1 MICKKI
7 KDMKRIVFFVVAALL
22 SGLAQSQIIVSG
34 SLDINGKTTWTNNNI
49 YILQGFVRVTANDTL
64 LIQPGTIIKGDF
76 VSKGSLIV
84 ERDGY
89 LIAQGT
95 EMQPIVFTSQK
106 PAGQRSYGDWGGL
119 ILCGRAAV
127 NQPANVANGTA
138 QGEAMVEG
146 GVGSIYGGGSNPDNN
161 DDSGIIEYVR
171 IEFGGIPFQPN
182 SEINGITMCA
192 VGAGTTINHVQVSYC
207 GDDAFEW
214 FGGNVNAHH
223 LVSYRNWDDDFDTDF
238 GYQGSVQ
245 YGLVVRDPA
254 VADQSGSNGFEA
266 DNDATG
272 SANGPVSQP
281 KFSNFTVV
289 GPMAFNA
296 TFNSNYKRALHLRR
310 NTQCSAFNSVFLGYP
325 VGLMIES
332 NSTQGNAINGLLKFK
347 NNVIAQ
353 CNDSLLANT
362 TSGLNAST
370 NNVNGA
376 FNITQFFNSNNNQL
390 FPLTTDLMFSN
401 VDLNAPNFSL
411 TTNSPLQ
418 QGADF
423 SDAYLNNGNF
433 ETVSYRGAFGTENW
447 ASCWTEFDPQ
457 NQAYNATLDNSF
469 TAEIIADGETAFC
482 EGSNVVLMGA
492 ASIDNVTFHWNNG
505 AVSSSQ
511 TISENNMIEMTAMSA
526 DGCGVQAQAVEVIV
540 YPTPEVAIQATGNT
554 SLCTGSSVE
563 IISTQSEGNVWS
575 NDETTGS
582 IIVTE
587 SGVYSTTYT
596 DLNGCSA
603 VSNEINVN
611 VSDAPAPTV
620 SASGNTAIC
629 SGESVDLTASS
640 SETYT
645 WYLNG
650 TVIAD
655 ANMANLVA
663 TESGSY
669 TVEVTNTDA
678 CNGTGMSSPIFITVT
693 ETPTADFTAIINN
706 LGVQFLNNSTAANSY
721 NWNFGDGNVS
731 SENNPSHTYGADGS
745 YTVTLEATN
754 GNCSDVHTFEV
765 LVTGIEEWMNNNISI
780 YPNPAHDIINVI
792 CPKAS
797 SLQLLS
803 ITGQVIAQI
812 NNSNT
817 NEKINV
823 DAISNGVYFI
833 RVVSNN
839 NVTVLKFNK
848 N

>member
-1 MICKKI
+1 
-7 KDMKRIVFFVVAALL
+7 MKRILFFLVALAM

-64 LIQPGTIIKGDF
+64 HIQPGTIIKGDF
-76 VSKGSLIV
+76 VSKGSLII

-119 ILCGRAAV
+119 IICGRGAV

-161 DDSGIIEYVR
+161 DNSGIIEYVR

-214 FGGNVNAHH
+214 FGGNVNAKN

-254 VADQSGSNGFEA
+254 IADQSGSNGLEA

-272 SANGPVSQP
+272 STNGPVSQP
-281 KFSNFTVV
+281 KFSNMTVV

-310 NTQCSAFNSVFLGYP
+310 NTQCSAFNSVFVGYP

-362 TSGLNAST
+362 TSGLSAGT
-370 NNVNGA
+370 NNVNGS
-376 FNITQFFNSNNNQL
+376 FNITSFFNSNSNQL
-390 FPLTTDLMFSN
+390 SAMTTDLMFNN
-401 VDLNAPNFSL
+401 VDLNSPNFSL
-411 TTNSPLQ
+411 NGGSPLN

-423 SDAYLNNGNF
+423 TDSYLSNGFFDNVNF
-433 ETVSYRGAFGTENW
+433 RGAFGTENW

-482 EGSNVVLMGA
+482 AGNEVVLMGA
-492 ASIDNVTFHWNNG
+492 ASIDNVTFHWNSG
-505 AVSSSQ
+505 AISATQ
-511 TISENNMIEMTAMSA
+511 TVTENNMVEMTAMSA
-526 DGCGVQAQAVEVIV
+526 DGCGVQAQAVEVVV
-540 YPTPEVAIQATGNT
+540 YPTPEVNIQALGNT

-563 IISTQSEGNVWS
+563 IISSQSEGNLWN
-575 NDETTGS
+575 NDEVSGS
-582 IIVTE
+582 IIVSE
-587 SGVYSTTYT
+587 SGLYSTTYT
-596 DLNGCSA
+596 DNNGCTA
-603 VSNEINVN
+603 VSNEINVI
-611 VSDAPAPTV
+611 VSDAPAPTL
-620 SASGNTAIC
+620 SASGNTDIC
-629 SGESVDLTASS
+629 SGENVNLTAST

-650 TVIAD
+650 SVIS
-655 ANMANLVA
+655 NETNGSLIA
-663 TESGSY
+663 TEAGSY
-669 TVEVTNTDA
+669 TVEVTNADA
-678 CNGTGMSSPIFITVT
+678 CNGTGISSPIFVTVT
-693 ETPTADFTAIINN
+693 ETPTADFSAIINN
-706 LGVQFLNNSTAANSY
+706 LGVQFLNNSTGATEY

-731 SENNPSHTYGADGS
+731 SDNNPSHNYGTNGS
-745 YTVTLEATN
+745 YTVTLEASN
-754 GNCSDVHTFEV
+754 GNCTDVHTFEV
-765 LVTGIEEWMNNNISI
+765 LVTGTEEIMSQNISL
-780 YPNPAHDIINVI
+780 YPNPAQDQINIVCPAQSTLVLTNVTGQIINTI
-792 CPKAS
+792 
-797 SLQLLS
+797 Q
-803 ITGQVIAQI
+803 
-812 NNSNT
+812 NT
-817 NEKINV
+817 KNQEVVNV
-823 DAISNGVYFI
+823 SDLANGVYFVRI
-833 RVVSNN
+833 FNN
-839 NVTVLKFNK
+839 NDVTTLKFNK

>member
-1 MICKKI
+1 
-7 KDMKRIVFFVVAALL
+7 MKRILFFLVALAI

-64 LIQPGTIIKGDF
+64 HIQPGTIIKGDF
-76 VSKGSLIV
+76 VSKGSLII
-84 ERDGY
+84 ERDGF

-119 ILCGRAAV
+119 IICGRGSV
-127 NQPANVANGTA
+127 NQPANIANGTA

-161 DDSGIIEYVR
+161 DNSGIIEYVR

-254 VADQSGSNGFEA
+254 IADQSGSNGLEA

-272 SANGPVSQP
+272 STNGPVSQP

-310 NTQCSAFNSVFLGYP
+310 NTQCSAFNSVFVGYP
-325 VGLMIES
+325 IGLMIEA

-362 TSGLNAST
+362 TSGLTAST
-370 NNVNGA
+370 NNINGS
-376 FNITQFFNSNNNQL
+376 FNITQFFNGNSNQL
-390 FPLTTDLMFSN
+390 YPMTTDLMFNN
-401 VDLNAPNFSL
+401 VDLNSPNFSL
-411 TTNSPLQ
+411 SSNSPLN

-423 SDAYLNNGNF
+423 SDSYLNNGFFDNVNF
-433 ETVSYRGAFGTENW
+433 RGAFGSENW
-447 ASCWTEFDPQ
+447 ASCWTEYDPQ

-482 EGSNVVLMGA
+482 EGNNVVLMGA
-492 ASIDNVTFHWNNG
+492 ASIDNVTFHWNSG
-505 AVSSSQ
+505 AISATQ
-511 TISENNMIEMTAMSA
+511 TVNDNNMVEMTAMSA
-526 DGCGVQAQAVEVIV
+526 DGCGVEAQAIEVLV
-540 YPTPEVAIQATGNT
+540 YPTPDVNIQALGNT

-563 IISTQSEGNVWS
+563 IISSQSEGNLWN
-575 NDETTGS
+575 NDEVSGS
-582 IIVTE
+582 IIVSE
-587 SGVYSTTYT
+587 SGLYSTTYT
-596 DLNGCSA
+596 DNNGCTA
-603 VSNEINVN
+603 VSNEINVI
-611 VSDAPAPTV
+611 VSDAPAPAL
-620 SASGNTAIC
+620 SASGNTDIC
-629 SGESVDLTASS
+629 SGESVNLTAST

-650 TVIAD
+650 TIISNE
-655 ANMANLVA
+655 ANGSLIA
-663 TESGSY
+663 TEAGSY
-669 TVEVTNTDA
+669 TVEVTNSDA
-678 CNGTGMSSPIFITVT
+678 CNGTGVSAPIFVTVT
-693 ETPTADFTAIINN
+693 ETPTADFSAIINN
-706 LGVQFLNNSTAANSY
+706 LGVQFLNNSTAASSY

-731 SENNPSHTYGADGS
+731 TENNPSHNYGTDGS
-745 YTVTLEATN
+745 YTVTLEASN
-754 GNCSDVHTFEV
+754 GNCTDIHTFEV
-765 LVTGIEEWMNNNISI
+765 LVTGINEWINSNIYL
-780 YPNPAHDIINVI
+780 YPNPAHDVINLECPINSNVQLLNVTGQTIQVITNSNSKELINVNE
-792 CPKAS
+792 
-797 SLQLLS
+797 L
-803 ITGQVIAQI
+803 
-812 NNSNT
+812 NT
-817 NEKINV
+817 
-823 DAISNGVYFI
+823 GVYFI
-833 RVVSNN
+833 RVVSND
-839 NVTVLKFNK
+839 NVSILKFNK

>member
-1 MICKKI
+1 
-7 KDMKRIVFFVVAALL
+7 MKRIVFFVVALVM

-64 LIQPGTIIKGDF
+64 HIQPGTIIKGDF

-84 ERDGY
+84 ERDGF

-119 ILCGRAAV
+119 IICGRGAV

-146 GVGSIYGGGSNPDNN
+146 GVGSIYGGGANPDNN
-161 DDSGIIEYVR
+161 DNSGIIEYVR

-182 SEINGITMCA
+182 SEINGITMCG

-214 FGGNVNAHH
+214 FGGNVNAKN

-254 VADQSGSNGFEA
+254 IADQSGSNGLEA

-272 SANGPVSQP
+272 STNGPVSQP
-281 KFSNFTVV
+281 KFSNMTVV
-289 GPMAFNA
+289 GPLAFNA

-310 NTQCSAFNSVFLGYP
+310 NTQCSAFNSVFVGYP
-325 VGLMIES
+325 VGLMIEA

-362 TSGLNAST
+362 TSGLSAAT
-370 NNVNGA
+370 NNVNGS
-376 FNITQFFNSNNNQL
+376 FNITSFFNSNSNQL
-390 FPLTTDLMFSN
+390 SAMTTDLMFNN
-401 VDLNAPNFSL
+401 VDLNSPNFAL
-411 TTNSPLQ
+411 NGGSPLN

-423 SDAYLNNGNF
+423 SDAYLSNGFFENVNF
-433 ETVSYRGAFGTENW
+433 RGAFGTDNW

-482 EGSNVVLMGA
+482 AGNDVVLMGA
-492 ASIDNVTFHWNNG
+492 ASIDNVSFHWNSG
-505 AVSSSQ
+505 AISATQ
-511 TISENNMIEMTAMSA
+511 TVTENNIVEMTAMSA
-526 DGCGVQAQAVEVIV
+526 DGCGVQAQAVEVVV
-540 YPTPEVAIQATGNT
+540 YPTPEVNIQALGNT

-563 IISTQSEGNVWS
+563 IISSQTEGNLWN
-575 NDETTGS
+575 NDEISGS
-582 IIVTE
+582 IIVSE
-587 SGVYSTTYT
+587 SGVFSTTYT
-596 DLNGCSA
+596 DNNGCTA
-603 VSNEINVN
+603 VSNEINVI
-611 VSDAPAPTV
+611 VSDAPAPTL
-620 SASGNTAIC
+620 SASGNTNIC
-629 SGESVDLTASS
+629 SGESVDLTAST

-650 TVIAD
+650 AVISNE
-655 ANMANLVA
+655 ANGSLIA
-663 TESGSY
+663 TEAGSY
-669 TVEVTNTDA
+669 TVEVTNVDA
-678 CNGTGMSSPIFITVT
+678 CNGTGISSPIFVTVT
-693 ETPTADFTAIINN
+693 ETPTADFSAIINN
-706 LGVQFLNNSTAANSY
+706 LGVQFLNNSTGAIGY

-731 SENNPSHTYGADGS
+731 SENNPSHNYGTNGS
-745 YTVTLEATN
+745 YTVTLEASN
-754 GNCSDVHTFEV
+754 GNCTDVHTFEV
-765 LVTGIEEWMNNNISI
+765 LVTGTEEIMNENISL
-780 YPNPAHDIINVI
+780 YPNPAQDQINI
-792 CPKAS
+792 SCPAQS
-797 SLQLLS
+797 TLVMTNV
-803 ITGQVIAQI
+803 TGQIISTIQ
-812 NNSNT
+812 NT
-817 NEKINV
+817 KNQEVMNV
-823 DAISNGVYFI
+823 SELANGIYFVRI
-833 RVVSNN
+833 VNN
-839 NVTVLKFNK
+839 NVVTTIKFNK

>member
-1 MICKKI
+1 
-7 KDMKRIVFFVVAALL
+7 MKRILFFVVALAM

-64 LIQPGTIIKGDF
+64 HIQPGTIIKGDF
-76 VSKGSLIV
+76 VSKGSLII

-119 ILCGRAAV
+119 IICGRGAV

-161 DDSGIIEYVR
+161 DNSGIIEYVR

-214 FGGNVNAHH
+214 FGGNVNAKN

-238 GYQGSVQ
+238 GYQGSIQ

-254 VADQSGSNGFEA
+254 IADQSGSNGLEA

-272 SANGPVSQP
+272 STNGPVSQP
-281 KFSNFTVV
+281 KFSNITVA
-289 GPMAFNA
+289 GPMTFNA

-310 NTQCSAFNSVFLGYP
+310 NTQCSAFNSVFVGYP

-332 NSTQGNAINGLLKFK
+332 NSTQGNALNGLLKFK
-347 NNVIAQ
+347 NSVIAQ

-370 NNVNGA
+370 NNVNGT
-376 FNITQFFNSNNNQL
+376 FNITQFFNGNNNQL
-390 FPLTTDLMFSN
+390 YPITTDLMFN
-401 VDLNAPNFSL
+401 NADLNSPNFSL
-411 TTNSPLQ
+411 SSNSPLN

-423 SDAYLNNGNF
+423 SDAYLNNGFF
-433 ETVSYRGAFGTENW
+433 ENVSFRGAFGSENW

-457 NQAYNATLDNSF
+457 NQAYNAVLDNSF

-482 EGSNVVLMGA
+482 EGNDVVLMGA

-505 AVSSSQ
+505 AVSASQ
-511 TISENNMIEMTAMSA
+511 TISTNDMIEMTAMSA
-526 DGCGVQAQAVEVIV
+526 DGCGVQALAIEVV
-540 YPTPEVAIQATGNT
+540 VFPTPEVSIQAAGNT

-563 IISTQSEGNVWS
+563 LISTQSEGNVW
-575 NDETTGS
+575 NNNETTGS

-587 SGVYSTTYT
+587 TGVYGLTYT
-596 DLNGCSA
+596 DINGCTA

-611 VSDAPAPTV
+611 VSDAPAPTI
-620 SASGNTAIC
+620 SAAGNTDIC
-629 SGESVDLTASS
+629 SGESVSLSAST

-650 TVIAD
+650 NMIAD
-655 ANMANLVA
+655 ANMAGLVA
-663 TESGSY
+663 TEAGSY
-669 TVEVTNTDA
+669 TVEVTNSDA
-678 CNGTGMSSPIFITVT
+678 CNGTGISAPIFVTVT
-693 ETPTADFTAIINN
+693 ETPTADFSAIINN
-706 LGVQFLNNSTAANSY
+706 LGVQFLNNSTAATSY
-721 NWNFGDGNVS
+721 SWTFGDGNVS
-731 SENNPSHTYGADGS
+731 TENNPSHNYGTDGS
-745 YTVTLEATN
+745 YTVTLEASN
-754 GNCSDVHTFEV
+754 GNCTDVHTFEV
-765 LVTGIEEWMNNNISI
+765 LVTGINEWMTSNISL
-780 YPNPAHDIINVI
+780 YPNPAHDVINVECPMNSTVQLVNVTGQTIQVITNSNSKEIIN
-792 CPKAS
+792 
-797 SLQLLS
+797 
-803 ITGQVIAQI
+803 I
-812 NNSNT
+812 NELNT
-817 NEKINV
+817 
-823 DAISNGVYFI
+823 GVYFI
-833 RVVSNN
+833 RVVSND
-839 NVTVLKFNK
+839 NVSILKFNK